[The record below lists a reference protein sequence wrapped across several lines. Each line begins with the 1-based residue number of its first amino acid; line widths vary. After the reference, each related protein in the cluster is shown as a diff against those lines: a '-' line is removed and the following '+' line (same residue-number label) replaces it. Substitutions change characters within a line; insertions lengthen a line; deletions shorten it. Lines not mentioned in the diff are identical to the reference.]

1 MADADVVVDALRT
14 VIDPC
19 CRERGISVVDMG
31 LLHEVTVDDDGHAH
45 VQIMLTSGWCPFQ
58 LDLVSEIEHA
68 VTAVPDVTDADV
80 SITLEQAWSPDRLS
94 PSAAAQLR
102 FLPDPRDVDDR
113 AELARR
119 ALPVIEVTRPTAPT
133 PGAHHDR

>member
-1 MADADVVVDALRT
+1 MTDADVVVDALRG

-31 LLHEVTVDDDGHAH
+31 LLHDVRVDDGGHVQ

-58 LDLVSEIEHA
+58 LDLVSDIEDA
-68 VTAVPDVTDADV
+68 VAAVPGVTEADV
-80 SITLEQAWSPDRLS
+80 SITLEEAWSTERLS

-102 FLPDPRDVDDR
+102 FLPDPRDVEDR

-119 ALPVIEVTRPTAPT
+119 TLPVIPVTRSTEPT
-133 PGAHHDR
+133 PGASP

>member
-1 MADADVVVDALRT
+1 MASTDVVVHALRQ
-14 VIDPC
+14 VVDPC

-31 LLHEVTVDDDGHAH
+31 LVHDVTIDDDGHAH
-45 VQIMLTSGWCPFQ
+45 VQILLTSGWCPFQ
-58 LDLVSEIEHA
+58 LDLLGEIEAA
-68 VTAVPDVTDADV
+68 VAAVPEVSAAEV

-119 ALPVIEVTRPTAPT
+119 ALPVIAVTRQPAPT
-133 PGAHHDR
+133 PGANP